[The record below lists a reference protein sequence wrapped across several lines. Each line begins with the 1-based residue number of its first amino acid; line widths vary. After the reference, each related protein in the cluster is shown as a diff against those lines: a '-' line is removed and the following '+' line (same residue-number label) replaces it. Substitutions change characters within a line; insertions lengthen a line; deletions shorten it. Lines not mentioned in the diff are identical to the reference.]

1 MDCHKERCPAL
12 DGCSSKDA
20 IRPDPLSCCKV
31 CPQKEEKIVE
41 KSAKPYP
48 VITNTDSQELN
59 DMGSERSGLDILA
72 SGGCALKGN
81 YHENGEH
88 WHPHVKPWGKMVC
101 VICTCKVRK
110 YLRCFLVGPIMWLS

>member
-1 MDCHKERCPAL
+1 ME
-12 DGCSSKDA
+12 GCSSRDA

-31 CPQKEEKIVE
+31 CPKKEEKIVE
-41 KSAKPYP
+41 KSEKPYP

-81 YHENGEH
+81 YHENGVGH
-88 WHPHVKPWGKMVC
+88 QHDIDMPINYWLITLGTLAPS
-101 VICTCKVRK
+101 CKT
-110 YLRCFLVGPIMWLS
+110 LG